1 MEKKI
6 EDQNDSLHNES
17 VVIIGGGPA
26 GLAAAY
32 ELTKNKRPALV
43 FEKADK
49 VGGIA
54 RTETYKDYLFDIGGH
69 RFFTKNDAIN
79 KLWVEILGK
88 DFLKV
93 SRISRIYYR
102 GRFFKYPIEI
112 LDTLRNLGLKEIF
125 LIGTSYIYVR
135 FRPYPEEETFEQW
148 VSNRFGRQLYR
159 TFFKTYTEKVWGIP
173 CNEIRADWAAER
185 IKGLSLTAAVA
196 NALIGKQNAKSLI
209 SEFDYPLLGPG
220 MMWQRFQK
228 KIEEG
233 GGEVRIQSEI
243 VALKHKHG
251 RIVSVE
257 YTDEDERVEIQAG
270 HVISSMPVTRLVSLF
285 DPKPPE
291 EVLEA
296 VTKLSY
302 RSFLIVILI
311 VDKKDLFPDQWIY
324 IHSPKVRVGRIQ
336 NFKNWSAA
344 MIPDSQK
351 TSLGMEYF
359 CTEGDAVWEMS
370 DEKLKDLASVE
381 LSQLGLAGN
390 AEVVDSFV
398 VRQPKA
404 YPVYDQHYK
413 QNLNILKDYLCN
425 IENLQTIGRNGMH
438 RYNNMDH
445 SMLTGI
451 LSAQNISGA
460 EHDIWEVGEEKE
472 YLEEKSTRGDR
483 SALKEVLEVDKE
495 KEYIKEVLSRS
506 FSKIDK
512 LAFATALGSVFGIIS
527 FLVTLWLVVKGGE
540 FVEYMDLLG
549 QYFVGYTV
557 SLKGAFIS
565 LGYSFIWAFIFGWLF
580 AYLRNMVLAFVIY
593 KVKKKTEL
601 MLLRTFFDSI

>member
-1 MEKKI
+1 MNKL
-6 EDQNDSLHNES
+6 EDQHDSLNSES
-17 VVIIGGGPA
+17 VIIIGAGPA

-32 ELTKNKRPALV
+32 ELTKNKRRVLV
-43 FEKADK
+43 YEKADK

-54 RTETYKDYLFDIGGH
+54 RTETHKDYLFDIGGH
-69 RFFTKNDAIN
+69 RFFTKIDIIN

-102 GRFFKYPIEI
+102 ARFFKYPIEI
-112 LDTLRNLGLKEIF
+112 VDTVRNLGLKEIF
-125 LIGTSYIYVR
+125 LIGISYINSRV
-135 FRPYPEEETFEQW
+135 RPYPEEVTFEQW

-173 CNEIRADWAAER
+173 CDEIRADWAAER

-196 NALIGKQNAKSLI
+196 NALIGKQNSKSLI

-233 GGEVRIQSEI
+233 GGEVRLQSDV
-243 VALKHKHG
+243 VALKHKNG

-257 YTDEDERVEIQAG
+257 YTDEDEQVEIQAG
-270 HVISSMPVTRLVSLF
+270 HFLSSMPVTRLVSLL
-285 DPKPPE
+285 DPKPSE
-291 EVLEA
+291 QVLEA
-296 VTKLSY
+296 AAKLSY
-302 RSFLIVILI
+302 RSFIIVVLI

-324 IHSPKVRVGRIQ
+324 IHSPNVRVGRIQ

-413 QNLNILKDYLCN
+413 QNLNILKDYLSN

-472 YLEEKSTRGDR
+472 YLEEKSRKGDR
-483 SALKEVLEVDKE
+483 SALKEVLEVDRE

-506 FSKIDK
+506 FAKIDK
-512 LAFATALGSVFGIIS
+512 LAFATALGSVSGIVF
-527 FLVTLWLVVKGGE
+527 FLATIWLVVKGGE
-540 FVEYMDLLG
+540 LAEYMQLLN

-557 SLKGAFIS
+557 SLQGAFIS
-565 LGYSFIWAFIFGWLF
+565 FGYSFLWCFIFGWLF

-593 KVKKKTEL
+593 KVKKKTEI
-601 MLLRTFFDSI
+601 MVLRNFFDSI